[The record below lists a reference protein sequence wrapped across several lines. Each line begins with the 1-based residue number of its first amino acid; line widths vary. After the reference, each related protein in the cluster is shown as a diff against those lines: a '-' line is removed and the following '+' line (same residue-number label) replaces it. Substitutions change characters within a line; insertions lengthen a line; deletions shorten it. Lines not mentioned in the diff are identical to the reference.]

1 VYFQILDDLGV
12 TVADEWRPISAGRQ
26 RAAFCVLA
34 LASNRAVS
42 RAALVDAIWGE
53 RIPQHP
59 DTALQIIV
67 SRLRTTLGAA
77 ASRLV
82 SVPSGYRLDVAAD
95 ELDVTLVQSQ
105 FILGRSLLHD
115 NEPHRAAEVL
125 DRALRSWGD
134 EILADLR
141 EFPLYSDAF
150 DDLRNLRNSIEQ
162 SYNDALLASAR
173 HVEVLARLQGA
184 IAADPWRED
193 LRRQRMI
200 ALYRSGRQVEALRE
214 FDEFRAFLIDELG
227 IEPTEELRELHVRI
241 LDHDASLLVRKS
253 GVQVP
258 VPPWTATSMPFVGR
272 SDEEE
277 RIFSRLRDV
286 GNGGRGFILIEGEAG
301 IGKTRLMM
309 EVARRMSDDTILV
322 PANANDATRGT
333 LVALAEALTAASAQ
347 LSDAELQL
355 CLGQWPGDVAATVPA
370 LARRLAGAVALD
382 LDDKVHAERLRESLI
397 SWVVTLSHRA
407 PVVILID
414 DIDRAGPALFMF
426 LGRLFERMGHQRVL
440 VVATARSREV
450 DGSSKLEQLLV
461 SLQRLECLDRL
472 SLEGLDESSLERLLA
487 STGAPDAAMEARR
500 LMTFTRGHPF
510 FIGELVQSGDWDATV
525 PMTVRDFVRQR
536 VRSLGLQEQRT
547 LEHAAGFFRGFSIPL
562 LAEAAGITDAVA
574 TRHVDRALEA
584 AILRSYGPRSYT
596 FVHELTRRSL
606 TESQDA
612 DTRAQIH
619 RQIALALEKSATPPA
634 ILAEHWRRATGDD
647 AREKVFEYASQAARQ
662 AMQSLGPETA
672 IRFLQLA
679 VRSAPSAAQEAR
691 AWMALAEAQHEAGDA
706 ACLTSLRTAIDYAR
720 AHQDTD
726 LLIAC
731 ASMWTPIW
739 SSMPALEVA
748 ERIALLQDACDMAA
762 DASIRSRLRARLASE
777 LLHSNERHRAAALAR
792 EALDEVN
799 ATDSCPAKR
808 EVSMRYFHA
817 TWSPHTLAERRTLI
831 AQTVAHT
838 PEQDV
843 LDRCFALSLQGA
855 AAVEAVDIDA
865 ANTALDEMLAL
876 ADAQAISSL
885 QLNATTTRA
894 WRLALAGHMEQATEL
909 ATAALARARAERD
922 PRAVEG
928 AALQLGLIAWQRGR
942 LGNLLPLFRAIDPGT
957 AGVGATNLLIARAS
971 VSAGDADGA
980 RELLASIDADDL
992 DGLPKDLMWASSL
1005 VMAAEAAFM
1014 LGLDR
1019 FAADIYFHLEPF
1031 QSQVAFANFVVGPIA
1046 YGAALAA
1053 AASQEQEFDALFG
1066 RALEICDQL
1075 QAPVLRARTEIAWT
1089 VASQKSSRTPKQAQ
1103 RVDLAEDARN
1113 ICADLQL
1120 DDLRLTD
1127 DVASWQ
1133 LV

>member
-1 VYFQILDDLGV
+1 
-12 TVADEWRPISAGRQ
+12 
-26 RAAFCVLA
+26 
-34 LASNRAVS
+34 
-42 RAALVDAIWGE
+42 
-53 RIPQHP
+53 
-59 DTALQIIV
+59 
-67 SRLRTTLGAA
+67 
-77 ASRLV
+77 
-82 SVPSGYRLDVAAD
+82 
-95 ELDVTLVQSQ
+95 
-105 FILGRSLLHD
+105 
-115 NEPHRAAEVL
+115 
-125 DRALRSWGD
+125 
-134 EILADLR
+134 
-141 EFPLYSDAF
+141 
-150 DDLRNLRNSIEQ
+150 
-162 SYNDALLASAR
+162 
-173 HVEVLARLQGA
+173 
-184 IAADPWRED
+184 
-193 LRRQRMI
+193 
-200 ALYRSGRQVEALRE
+200 
-214 FDEFRAFLIDELG
+214 
-227 IEPTEELRELHVRI
+227 
-241 LDHDASLLVRKS
+241 
-253 GVQVP
+253 
-258 VPPWTATSMPFVGR
+258 
-272 SDEEE
+272 
-277 RIFSRLRDV
+277 
-286 GNGGRGFILIEGEAG
+286 
-301 IGKTRLMM
+301 
-309 EVARRMSDDTILV
+309 
-322 PANANDATRGT
+322 
-333 LVALAEALTAASAQ
+333 
-347 LSDAELQL
+347 
-355 CLGQWPGDVAATVPA
+355 
-370 LARRLAGAVALD
+370 
-382 LDDKVHAERLRESLI
+382 
-397 SWVVTLSHRA
+397 
-407 PVVILID
+407 
-414 DIDRAGPALFMF
+414 
-426 LGRLFERMGHQRVL
+426 
-440 VVATARSREV
+440 
-450 DGSSKLEQLLV
+450 
-461 SLQRLECLDRL
+461 
-472 SLEGLDESSLERLLA
+472 
-487 STGAPDAAMEARR
+487 
-500 LMTFTRGHPF
+500 
-510 FIGELVQSGDWDATV
+510 
-525 PMTVRDFVRQR
+525 
-536 VRSLGLQEQRT
+536 
-547 LEHAAGFFRGFSIPL
+547 
-562 LAEAAGITDAVA
+562 
-574 TRHVDRALEA
+574 
-584 AILRSYGPRSYT
+584 
-596 FVHELTRRSL
+596 
-606 TESQDA
+606 
-612 DTRAQIH
+612 
-619 RQIALALEKSATPPA
+619 
-634 ILAEHWRRATGDD
+634 
-647 AREKVFEYASQAARQ
+647 
-662 AMQSLGPETA
+662 
-672 IRFLQLA
+672 
-679 VRSAPSAAQEAR
+679 
-691 AWMALAEAQHEAGDA
+691 
-706 ACLTSLRTAIDYAR
+706 
-720 AHQDTD
+720 
-726 LLIAC
+726 
-731 ASMWTPIW
+731 
-739 SSMPALEVA
+739 MPALEVA

-838 PEQDV
+838 SEQDV

-1089 VASQKSSRTPKQAQ
+1089 VASQKSSRTAKQAQ
-1103 RVDLAEDARN
+1103 RVVDLAEDARN